1 MYKINLLANNE
12 ASSWFYR
19 ALGELA
25 MLTPPL
31 SETYTAEALVALK
44 EVQNL
49 LTKLS
54 IALPSENFDNALGHI
69 QKCRVMFD
77 ESRFVQAQNIYS
89 DALAELCS
97 GGLKKVTCVIR
108 RIGGDDYFCWDFP
121 KQSEQFYTFTGS
133 PRVHQIDGNE
143 YLIWMLVLPNKIKLR
158 THSE

>member
-12 ASSWFYR
+12 ASSCFYR

-31 SETYTAEALVALK
+31 SETYTSEALVALR
-44 EVQNL
+44 EAQNL
-49 LTKLS
+49 LTRLS

-69 QKCRVMFD
+69 QTCRVMFD
-77 ESRFVQAQNIYS
+77 ASRFVEAQKIYS
-89 DALAELCS
+89 DALAELCA

-121 KQSEQFYTFTGS
+121 KQGERFYTFTGS

-143 YLIWMLVLPNKIKLR
+143 YLIWMLVLPNKIKLK
-158 THSE
+158 TQTE